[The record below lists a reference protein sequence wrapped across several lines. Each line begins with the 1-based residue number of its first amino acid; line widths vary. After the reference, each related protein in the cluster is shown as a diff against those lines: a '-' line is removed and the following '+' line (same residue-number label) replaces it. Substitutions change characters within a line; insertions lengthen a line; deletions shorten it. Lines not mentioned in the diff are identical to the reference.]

1 MEYIILASGLFLATA
16 AVIAAKAKAQ
26 KQVPVRVRK
35 KD

>member
-16 AVIAAKAKAQ
+16 AVIAAKAKSE
-26 KQVPVRVRK
+26 KPVPVKIRK